1 MTDTPTSRPGSGL
14 AAQEGQA
21 LIETIRAIVVGQ
33 ERQRL
38 EQLEAEL
45 LALEQRLHADDA
57 TAITRLHELAGEIQR
72 LEART
77 EPAGLVDQ
85 LKPVMTGLVH
95 QTIHDSPDE
104 MAEALGPVMGEAIRV
119 QIRDSRQGMVDAIAP
134 IIGETV
140 QKAISDFARE
150 MQRNID
156 ARLHTTFDLNGV
168 LRNIQAR
175 LRGVSPAE
183 LAMREALPFAIQ
195 ELFLIQRESGLLLAH
210 LHPGSD
216 QAGDQASDSDLISGM
231 LTAIRDFVQD
241 SFGQGRAENELD
253 EVQYGEQSII
263 IQSGR
268 YAYLAVV
275 STGVESPGFRARLHE
290 LVSNLHIQ
298 AGNRLRD
305 YSGDSSTLPDLEDDL
320 AELVRHPT
328 VEIPDSGRSL
338 TRNQRIA
345 ITGGLLTSV
354 AALILCC
361 FYAWFTYSL
370 LPVAFTRPT
379 TATATVTFTLLPTH
393 TSTATITPSPIPT
406 ITPSTTPTATFSPVP
421 PSATPVTPSA
431 TSMPAYIAAV
441 ALGDVWLRSGPS
453 RESATL
459 VAIRQGTP
467 VYVFSAYGDWLEI
480 EWSNQGKHHRGWAT
494 IEMFFMI
501 EPMPPGMITPTTAP

>member
-1 MTDTPTSRPGSGL
+1 MIDTPTPGPGSGL
-14 AAQEGQA
+14 AVQEGQA
-21 LIETIRAIVVGQ
+21 LIETIRTIVVGQ

-45 LALEQRLHADDA
+45 QALEQRLQTNDDSA
-57 TAITRLHELAGEIQR
+57 LTRLHELADEIQR
-72 LEART
+72 LDART
-77 EPAGLVDQ
+77 EPDGLVDQ

-119 QIRDSRQGMVDAIAP
+119 QIRDSRQGMVEAIAP

-210 LHPGSD
+210 LHPGSEP
-216 QAGDQASDSDLISGM
+216 ASDSDLISGM

-241 SFGQGRAENELD
+241 SFGKGQADKELD

-275 STGVESPGFRARLHE
+275 STGVEPPGFRARMQE

-305 YSGDSSTLPDLEDDL
+305 YSGDSSTLPNLVDFL
-320 AELVRHPT
+320 AELVRQPT
-328 VEIPDSGRSL
+328 VEAPDTTRSL
-338 TRNQRIA
+338 TRNQRMA
-345 ITGGLLTSV
+345 LTGGLLAFL

-361 FYAWFTYSL
+361 FYAWFTYRL
-370 LPVAFTRPT
+370 LPVIFPQPV
-379 TATATVTFTLLPTH
+379 TATATATYTLMPTPTSTFTVTASPTPTTLP
-393 TSTATITPSPIPT
+393 SA
-406 ITPSTTPTATFSPVP
+406 TPTATATPVT
-421 PSATPVTPSA
+421 PSATPVTPSV
-431 TSMPAYIAAV
+431 TPMPAYIPAI
-441 ALGDVWLRSGPS
+441 ALGDVWLRAGPS
-453 RESATL
+453 KESAPL
-459 VAIRQGTP
+459 AAIRQGTP
-467 VYVFSAYGDWLEI
+467 VYVFSAQGNWLEI
-480 EWSNQGKHHRGWAT
+480 EWSNQGKHLHGWAT
-494 IEMFFMI
+494 IEMFFLMA
-501 EPMPPGMITPTTAP
+501 PVPPGIITPTTAP